1 MSSAAIR
8 YIDSPRPDTG
18 LYNGKVGIWMFLASE
33 AMLFG
38 ALFSTYALLRVGA
51 PAGTWP
57 VGASVLSV
65 PMATINTI
73 ILITSTVTMLLSW
86 AACKTRERAK
96 FKLYQGLTVVLGAI
110 FLAIKLYEYSL
121 KFHHHLYPST
131 STFLG
136 LYFTMTGLHGLHVF
150 GGIIVNAYF
159 WGPGSKM
166 WDTAPDQFTNRIESA
181 GLYWHFV
188 DLVWIFLFPV
198 MYLL

>member
-1 MSSAAIR
+1 
-8 YIDSPRPDTG
+8 
-18 LYNGKVGIWMFLASE
+18 
-33 AMLFG
+33 
-38 ALFSTYALLRVGA
+38 
-51 PAGTWP
+51 
-57 VGASVLSV
+57 
-65 PMATINTI
+65 
-73 ILITSTVTMLLSW
+73 MLLSW

-110 FLAIKLYEYSL
+110 FLAVKLYEYGL
-121 KFHHHLYPST
+121 KFEHHLYPST
-131 STFLG
+131 NTFLG